1 MKPCILQVLEKL
13 KIPLWY
19 GLLELL
25 LEKIG
30 KLKLDITVCGLCG
43 KNFPFKNSPGN
54 FQEKHLEIHHKIEYE
69 RAEDKAAG

>member
-1 MKPCILQVLEKL
+1 MRPCILQVLEKL

-25 LEKIG
+25 LEKMG

-43 KNFPFKNSPGN
+43 KNIPFKSSPGN
-54 FQEKHLEIHHKIEYE
+54 FKRHLEIHHKNEYE

>member
-25 LEKIG
+25 LEKMG

-43 KNFPFKNSPGN
+43 SNIPFKKFIIKMSMKG
-54 FQEKHLEIHHKIEYE
+54 QKIKQLVE
-69 RAEDKAAG
+69 A